1 MEDPLHCSSPN
12 SMWVLTCE
20 TTNSG
25 ALDQVDG
32 KLLDSEGELVGR
44 VPAEQ
49 GQDKTDGPIRTL
61 CQQTVD
67 NGHSVLV
74 FCAAKKVITP
84 NKRHCR

>member
-1 MEDPLHCSSPN
+1 LQEAHDSPN
-12 SMWVLTCE
+12 QHVDAYFE
-20 TTNSG
+20 TLPHV
-25 ALDQVDG
+25 AFIQVDG

-74 FCAAKKVITP
+74 FCATKKVVTS
-84 NKRHCR
+84 NRHHCS